1 MFKKVFLFVVLVALL
16 LTSCAPAV
24 AQFVDLPDEVEGG
37 ITAVVV
43 WAISWLF
50 VQLITLVPFLKFLEE
65 FKMPLALALSAQLIA
80 LIENAVPDA
89 FGGVAIAG
97 IVLVLTILALFGVG
111 EVLRKRETPGF
122 RSR

>member
-1 MFKKVFLFVVLVALL
+1 MKKLLVLVLFALL
-16 LTSCAPAV
+16 LTACAPAV
-24 AQFVDLPDEVEGG
+24 AQFVDLPDNVEGG

-43 WAISWLF
+43 WAVSWLF
-50 VQLITLVPFLKFLEE
+50 VQLITLWKFLSFLEE

-97 IVLVLTILALFGVG
+97 IVLILTILALFGVG
-111 EVLRKRETPGF
+111 EVLRKRNVRGF
-122 RSR
+122 KSR

>member
-1 MFKKVFLFVVLVALL
+1 MKKLLVLVLLLVLL
-16 LTSCAPAV
+16 LTACAPAV

-43 WAISWLF
+43 WAVSWLF
-50 VQLITLVPFLKFLEE
+50 VQLITLVPFLKFLDE

-111 EVLRKRETPGF
+111 EVLRKRNVRGF
-122 RSR
+122 KSR